1 MIWAAFGQQWA
12 DDDKVAFDGD
22 LKLIYVLEGTTT
34 LDIRA
39 DVWSAWVR
47 WQERYQDE
55 IYLLAM
61 LRTGL
66 ETTPV
71 GPTGDSYFL
80 INGWRLV
87 VDFSQVRISGILF
100 SQDYE
105 TAYFTPITLQPQF
118 AAEVS
123 TIVNTVEV
131 PVAVEAVIGVDSAEL
146 IRDTILAAILESG
159 ETLADSLRIMRAE
172 SAGKVAVVGNTVTFR
187 DAADSK
193 DRIVATVDEDGQ
205 RIAVTADGT

>member
-22 LKLIYVLEGTTT
+22 LKLIYVLEGTTA
-34 LDIRA
+34 LDIRI

-47 WQERYQDE
+47 WQERYLDE

-61 LRTGL
+61 RRSGL
-66 ETTPV
+66 ETTPL
-71 GPTGDSYFL
+71 GPTGDVYFL
-80 INGWRLV
+80 TNGWRLV
-87 VDFSQVRISGILF
+87 VDFSKVRITGVMF
-100 SQDYE
+100 SDNYDS
-105 TAYFTPITLQPQF
+105 AYFTPVTLNIQY
-118 AAEVS
+118 AAEIAGVVS
-123 TIVNTVEV
+123 AIEV
-131 PVAVEAVIGVDSAEL
+131 PAVPTSIDTASAEL
-146 IRDTILAAILESG
+146 IRDTILAAILEGG

-172 SAGKVAVVGNTVTFR
+172 SAGKVAVVGSTVTFR

-205 RIAVTADGT
+205 RIAVTTDGA